1 MNPLQSL
8 GLIFG
13 LSSVLILS
21 ACSSGSS
28 DSAATTDSGTLEIAI
43 TDAEEDFLT
52 YQITLD
58 SVTLNRRD
66 GSRVD
71 VLPLSTEVDFVQYQ
85 DLTELFAVASIPA
98 GRYESITLRLDYS
111 DADIVIQDEE
121 GTSYNATAIDSDGEV
136 LTEIEVELTFAHDRP
151 VIITPKRTAQL
162 TLDLDL
168 AASNTIESF
177 EPALV
182 TVEPFM
188 LASAELDDERE
199 HRVRGL
205 LIDADEQTSL
215 VTLNVRPMR
224 HRRGQFG
231 EFTFAVNDDTRYE
244 INGEEYSGE
253 AGLAQMAA
261 LAEDSP
267 VVAYGYND
275 RDDDAPYQAETV
287 IAGTSVPWNND
298 DVLKGIIAARSDNTL
313 TIKGAVI
320 EAAATKA
327 HFRQTIELSVGDDSL
342 VTGYRLGDADIANL
356 SVGQG
361 ILALGDYNQET
372 GSFDATEGV
381 VRMKL
386 NRLVGEVTQVSPLQL
401 DLSHINRRPVEVFNF
416 SGTGLDADN
425 DANPS
430 AYEVDTS
437 DLDLSSI
444 ETEEWLQVRGYPTA
458 FGGAPMD
465 FDAISILNPDF
476 SSHPAKLHAH
486 WDKDSEN
493 PISIENELLLLNSEG
508 ARIKLHLVG
517 VPGSV
522 ALALNVDYIAGT
534 DEPGLYAI
542 KARSKGVHLYRNFAE
557 FVQAAQDLKEKGLAA
572 KHMTAAGQYR
582 EADQSLRASRV
593 TLFMK
598 PKK

>member
-1 MNPLQSL
+1 MNPLQTL

-28 DSAATTDSGTLEIAI
+28 DSAAATDSGLLEIAI

-58 SVTLNRRD
+58 SVTLNRRN
-66 GSRVD
+66 GNRVD

-85 DLTELFAVASIPA
+85 DLSELFAVASIPA

-121 GTSYNATAIDSDGEV
+121 GTSYDATAIDSEGEE
-136 LTEIEVELTFAHDRP
+136 LTKIDVELTFAHDRP
-151 VIITPKRTAQL
+151 VIITPRRTAQL

-205 LIDADEQTSL
+205 LIEANEETSL

-244 INGEEYSGE
+244 INGEEYSGG

-261 LAEDSP
+261 LADDTP
-267 VVAYGYND
+267 VVAYGHND
-275 RDDDAPYQAETV
+275 RDDDAPYQAGTV
-287 IAGTSVPWNND
+287 IAGTSVPWNNN
-298 DVLKGIIAARSDNTL
+298 DVMKGVIAARSDNTL

-327 HFRQTIELSVGDDSL
+327 HFRQTIELSVGDDSV

-356 SVGQG
+356 SVGQS
-361 ILALGDYNQET
+361 ILALGDYNHET

-386 NRLVGEVTQVSPLQL
+386 NRLVGEVNQVSPLQL

-416 SGTGLDADN
+416 SGTGVDADN

-430 AYEVDTS
+430 AYEIDTS

-493 PISIENELLLLNSEG
+493 PISIENDLLLLNSEG

-522 ALALNVDYIAGT
+522 ALTLDVDHIAGT

-542 KARSKGVHLYRNFAE
+542 KASSKGVHLYRDFAE
-557 FVQAAQDLKEKGLAA
+557 FAQAAQDLKEQGLIA

-582 EADQSLRASRV
+582 KADQSLRASRV

-598 PKK
+598 QKK

>member
-85 DLTELFAVASIPA
+85 DLTELVAVASIPA

-261 LAEDSP
+261 LAEDTP

-298 DVLKGIIAARSDNTL
+298 DVLKGVIAARSDNTL

-522 ALALNVDYIAGT
+522 ALALDVDYIAGT

-542 KARSKGVHLYRNFAE
+542 KARSQGVHLYRNFAE